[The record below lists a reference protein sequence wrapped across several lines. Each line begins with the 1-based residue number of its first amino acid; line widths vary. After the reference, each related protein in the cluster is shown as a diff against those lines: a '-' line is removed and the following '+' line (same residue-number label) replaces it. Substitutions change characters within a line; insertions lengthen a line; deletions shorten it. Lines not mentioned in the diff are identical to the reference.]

1 MARESWRDSL
11 SDPDHRGGGL
21 FRRIFGQGD
30 NPLTWALPLYR
41 AWGITVA
48 IHIGFVIYIVLVLLM
63 SIPQG
68 AAGVGYKAVF
78 LLSLFGL
85 VLLHE
90 YGHCFACRRI
100 GGEADHILMWP
111 LGGLASC
118 LPPHGWKPELITT
131 LGGPAVNAALVLPLG
146 LLVYALTGQLGTVV
160 FNPFA
165 VFATGGPISLI
176 EAGSAFMFYAK
187 VLVFQAYFSNWVL
200 LAFNVLVPMYPMDGG
215 RILRA
220 LLWRSTDEA
229 KASDVSSTVGLIAAM
244 ILVIVGLVTGETILA
259 AIGLLGG
266 LVCWTEKQR
275 RRMMGDDPILV
286 ASAAAAREQ
295 DTDKYEANESDRQR
309 EARIRE
315 EQEIDRIL
323 AKISERGMGSLTR
336 KERRTLERVSRGAD
350 SQ

>member
-11 SDPDHRGGGL
+11 SDPDSGGGGL

-30 NPLTWALPLYR
+30 NPLTWSIPLYR

-48 IHIGFVIYIVLVLLM
+48 IHVGFVIYILIELIA
-63 SIPQG
+63 SIPRDNVG
-68 AAGVGYKAVF
+68 PGYTAAF
-78 LLSLFGL
+78 LACLFGL

-90 YGHCFACRRI
+90 YGHCVACRRV

-118 LPPHGWKPELITT
+118 LPPPGWRPELLTT
-131 LGGPAVNAALVLPLG
+131 LGGPAVNAVLVVPLG
-146 LLVYALTGQLGTVV
+146 LLVYAATGELGAVV
-160 FNPFA
+160 FNPFDLYGP
-165 VFATGGPISLI
+165 GGPLSLI
-176 EAGSAFMFYAK
+176 AASSTPLLYAK

-229 KASDVSSTVGLIAAM
+229 KANDVASTVGLISAM
-244 ILVIVGLVTGETILA
+244 VLVLVGLVTGETVLA

-275 RRMMGDDPILV
+275 RRMMGDDDPVLA
-286 ASAAAAREQ
+286 ASAAASREPDATEAARAKE
-295 DTDKYEANESDRQR
+295 R
-309 EARIRE
+309 EARARE
-315 EQEIDRIL
+315 AEEIDRIL

-336 KERRTLERVSRGAD
+336 RERRTLERVSKGAD

>member
-1 MARESWRDSL
+1 MARESWQDSL
-11 SDPDHRGGGL
+11 SDRDSGGGGL

-30 NPLTWALPLYR
+30 NPLTWAIPLYR

-48 IHIGFVIYIVLVLLM
+48 IHIGFVIYIVLALLTT
-63 SIPQG
+63 IPEG

-78 LLSLFGL
+78 LMCLFGL

-90 YGHCFACRRI
+90 YGHCVACRRV

-146 LLVYALTGQLGTVV
+146 LLVYAATGELGAVI

-165 VFATGGPISLI
+165 VFSADGPISLI
-176 EAGSAFMFYAK
+176 SAGSAFAFYVK

-220 LLWRSTDEA
+220 LLWRSADES
-229 KASDVSSTVGLIAAM
+229 KANDVSSTVGLIAAM
-244 ILVIVGLVTGETILA
+244 VLVIAGLVTGETILA

-275 RRMMGDDPILV
+275 RRMMGNDDPIIA
-286 ASAAAAREQ
+286 ASAAAAREP
-295 DTDKYEANESDRQR
+295 DPDEKTKARER
-309 EARIRE
+309 EARERE

-323 AKISERGMGSLTR
+323 AKISERGIDSLTR
-336 KERRTLERVSRGAD
+336 KERRTLDRISKGAD